1 MSQKVKEVKE
11 VVKVEVKENK
21 VDRRIF
27 NPGRPKS
34 KEAQQQEQFEFDLM
48 NGVEFTVDGLEG
60 VQFHIIKDSLY
71 KGVSLVGTLFKKY
84 PTKLKFITT
93 TLIGNKVEYVI
104 KFKDIELK

>member
-1 MSQKVKEVKE
+1 MSKTKVKKEVKE
-11 VVKVEVKENK
+11 VKVEVKENK

-48 NGVEFTVDGLEG
+48 NGIPFTVDGLEG
-60 VQFHIIKDSLY
+60 EFHITKDSLY
-71 KGVSLVGTLFKKY
+71 KGVSLVGTVFKKY

>member
-1 MSQKVKEVKE
+1 MSKTKVKKEVKE
-11 VVKVEVKENK
+11 VKVEVKENK

-48 NGVEFTVDGLEG
+48 NGIPFTVDGLNGE
-60 VQFHIIKDSLY
+60 FELIKDSLY
-71 KGVSLVGTLFKKY
+71 QDNSIVGKLLKKY
-84 PTKLKFITT
+84 PTKLKFLTS
-93 TLIGNKVEYVI
+93 TLIGNPVHFVM